1 MMGRGR
7 EYFHAFRII
16 AEGFQPLQQKGR
28 FCGASVGSS
37 GGVRQIECVRCPCQG
52 EIRIKL
58 FFLYQLHQV
67 VSKIDA
73 GGFQKDLFSVSVKN
87 PESSIF

>member
-7 EYFHAFRII
+7 EYFHVFRII
-16 AEGFQPLQQKGR
+16 AEGFQPLQQEGW

-52 EIRIKL
+52 EVRIKL

-73 GGFQKDLFSVSVKN
+73 GGFQKNLFFRFREKS
-87 PESSIF
+87 

>member
-7 EYFHAFRII
+7 EYFHVFRII
-16 AEGFQPLQQKGR
+16 AEGFQPLQQEGR

-67 VSKIDA
+67 IPKIDA
-73 GGFQKDLFSVSVKN
+73 GGFQKSLLFRFREKS
-87 PESSIF
+87 